1 MVHDRQ
7 TKKTLSPQNIEAW
20 NVTWGKSGI
29 LNSWL
34 GTYPTGYFSNQY
46 IYYRYTSH
54 TPTFSHIKL
63 RFGIYSYVLS
73 LISCYLNKYSSVK
86 RSFPQFPEVRN
97 IPLKY
102 MWEAWSAERI
112 SHSEDSLSWGVV
124 RFLKRFI
131 FSRPFILPYA
141 PHSSGRNVEI
151 REIVTVPYGKSDI
164 RLHLYSLVPMEWT
177 CIPVPNKQASD

>member
-54 TPTFSHIKL
+54 TPTFSHIKP
-63 RFGIYSYVLS
+63 RFRIYPYVLS
-73 LISCYLNKYSSVK
+73 LISCCLNKYSSVK

-112 SHSEDSLSWGVV
+112 SHSELDFCKGSYFPDCSSY
-124 RFLKRFI
+124 FM
-131 FSRPFILPYA
+131 
-141 PHSSGRNVEI
+141 PHIARIGNVEI
-151 REIVTVPYGKSDI
+151 HEIVTVLYGKSDI
-164 RLHLYSLVPMEWT
+164 RLHSYSLVPMEWT